1 MIQQLALVV
10 LAFGVVHGAIPRN
23 IQNHQ
28 MAALGAISTQH
39 LGHQEALKVIIQEKL
54 DAFHTKLV
62 KSVFTDVS
70 EWVQY
75 FENFITAKILDH
87 EMLMQNQVAD
97 LGRMFE
103 NTLKLFEKTVSKYDA
118 TLALLQ
124 ESSEK
129 IWKYQERYETRCA
142 RKLTTDRTPRHRHRH
157 QSAAEVV
164 PEVAAADAPAA
175 AAVEAPVAISA
186 SGAEFVDVGAGDYDE
201 APEAFNNATESIYV
215 PTTTTRSTM
224 SEEVKAEIRQWLKPI
239 FVQG

>member
-10 LAFGVVHGAIPRN
+10 FAFGVVHGAIPRN

-28 MAALGAISTQH
+28 MAALAAVSTQH
-39 LGHQEALKVIIQEKL
+39 LGHQEALKVIVQEKL

-62 KSVFTDVS
+62 KSVYTDVG

-87 EMLMQNQVAD
+87 EMLMQSQVTD
-97 LGRMFE
+97 FGNMFE
-103 NTLKLFEKTVSKYDA
+103 NTLKLFGKTVSKYDA

-124 ESSEK
+124 ESSER

-142 RKLTTDRTPRHRHRH
+142 RKSTTDRTPRHRHRH
-157 QSAAEVV
+157 QSAEVVPEV
-164 PEVAAADAPAA
+164 PEVAAAAA
-175 AAVEAPVAISA
+175 EAPVAISA
-186 SGAEFVDVGAGDYDE
+186 SGAEFVDVGGDYDE
-201 APEAFNNATESIYV
+201 APEAFNNATESIYL

>member
-1 MIQQLALVV
+1 MQQLALVV
-10 LAFGVVHGAIPRN
+10 FAFGVVRGAIPRN

-28 MAALGAISTQH
+28 MAALAAVSTQH
-39 LGHQEALKVIIQEKL
+39 LGHQEALKVIVQEKL
-54 DAFHTKLV
+54 DAFHMKLV
-62 KSVFTDVS
+62 KSVYTDVG

-87 EMLMQNQVAD
+87 EIGMQNQVAD
-97 LGRMFE
+97 LGSMFE
-103 NTLKLFEKTVSKYDA
+103 NTLKLFGKTVSKYDA

-142 RKLTTDRTPRHRHRH
+142 RKSTTDRTPRHRHRH
-157 QSAAEVV
+157 QSAEVV
-164 PEVAAADAPAA
+164 PEVT
-175 AAVEAPVAISA
+175 AAVETPVAISA
-186 SGAEFVDVGAGDYDE
+186 SGAEFVEASNDYDE

>member
-1 MIQQLALVV
+1 MQQLALVV
-10 LAFGVVHGAIPRN
+10 FAFGVVRGAIPRN

-28 MAALGAISTQH
+28 MAALAAVSTPH

-54 DAFHTKLV
+54 DAFHTKFV
-62 KSVFTDVS
+62 KSVYSDVG

-87 EMLMQNQVAD
+87 EMGMQNQVAD
-97 LGRMFE
+97 LGSVFE
-103 NTLKLFEKTVSKYDA
+103 STLKLFGKTVSKYDA

-142 RKLTTDRTPRHRHRH
+142 RKSTTDRTPRHRHDHR
-157 QSAAEVV
+157 QQQEEEVVV
-164 PEVAAADAPAA
+164 PEVVATAT
-175 AAVEAPVAISA
+175 EAPVAISA
-186 SGAEFVDVGAGDYDE
+186 SGAEFVDVGGDYDE
-201 APEAFNNATESIYV
+201 AVEAFNNATESIYLS
-215 PTTTTRSTM
+215 TTTRSSTM

>member
-1 MIQQLALVV
+1 MMQQLALVV
-10 LAFGVVHGAIPRN
+10 FAFGVVRGAIPRN

-28 MAALGAISTQH
+28 MAALAAVSTQH
-39 LGHQEALKVIIQEKL
+39 LGHQEALKVIVQEKL
-54 DAFHTKLV
+54 DAFHMKLV
-62 KSVFTDVS
+62 KSVYTDVG

-87 EMLMQNQVAD
+87 EIGMQNQVAD
-97 LGRMFE
+97 LGSMFE
-103 NTLKLFEKTVSKYDA
+103 NTLKLFGKTVSKYDA

-142 RKLTTDRTPRHRHRH
+142 RKSTTDRTPRHRHRH
-157 QSAAEVV
+157 QSAEVV
-164 PEVAAADAPAA
+164 PEVVAA
-175 AAVEAPVAISA
+175 EAPVAISA
-186 SGAEFVDVGAGDYDE
+186 SGAEFVEVFGGDYDE

>member
-28 MAALGAISTQH
+28 LAALAAVSTQH
-39 LGHQEALKVIIQEKL
+39 LGHQDALKVIVQEKL
-54 DAFHTKLV
+54 DAFHMKLV
-62 KSVFTDVS
+62 KSVYTDVG

-97 LGRMFE
+97 LGSMFE
-103 NTLKLFEKTVSKYDA
+103 NTLKLFGKTVSKYDA

-142 RKLTTDRTPRHRHRH
+142 RKSTTDRTPRHNRHRH
-157 QSAAEVV
+157 QSAEVVV
-164 PEVAAADAPAA
+164 PEVPEIAA
-175 AAVEAPVAISA
+175 EAPVAISA
-186 SGAEFVDVGAGDYDE
+186 SGAEFVDVGGDYDE

-224 SEEVKAEIRQWLKPI
+224 SEEVKAEIRQWLQPI

>member
-10 LAFGVVHGAIPRN
+10 FAFGFVHGAIPRN
-23 IQNHQ
+23 IQSHQ
-28 MAALGAISTQH
+28 LAALATVSTQH
-39 LGHQEALKVIIQEKL
+39 LGHQEALKMIVQEKL

-62 KSVFTDVS
+62 KSVYTDVG

-97 LGRMFE
+97 LGSMFE
-103 NTLKLFEKTVSKYDA
+103 NTLKLFGKTVSKYDA

-142 RKLTTDRTPRHRHRH
+142 RKSTTDRTPRHRHRH
-157 QSAAEVV
+157 QSAEVVV
-164 PEVAAADAPAA
+164 PEVA

-186 SGAEFVDVGAGDYDE
+186 SGAEFVDVGGDYDE
-201 APEAFNNATESIYV
+201 ALEAFNNATESIYV